1 MNRILKCDKYRIT
14 QYFSSK
20 HKGIDIVGRRNDKN
34 ITCPIIA
41 HTDGK
46 VIWLQTGQKH
56 NNNLK
61 PGTNATYGNAVK
73 IKHSNGYSTLYA
85 HMKDVYVKRNQYVK
99 KGQEIGYMGNTGVAS
114 ANHLHWEVRKP
125 NEERINP
132 RPYINAN
139 LPGME
144 DKHYYQSY
152 DNKYN
157 RWLPKVE
164 IGSNS
169 YAGNVGN
176 GISAIRV
183 EDVTEYRVHD
193 KVKNKWLPI
202 VKGTS
207 DYAGNLPN
215 DIDAVAIKSSKYKYQ
230 VHLLK
235 DNRWLDYVDGYDT
248 KDRNNGYAGNIG
260 ETIDAIRIIKK

>member
-14 QYFSSK
+14 TKFSSN
-20 HKGIDIVGRRNDKN
+20 HKGIDIVGRKDDKN
-34 ITCPIIA
+34 ITCPIKA
-41 HTDGK
+41 HTSGQ
-46 VIWLQTGQKH
+46 VVWLQTGQK
-56 NNNLK
+56 NNTNLK

-73 IKHSNGYSTLYA
+73 IKHSNGYYTLYA
-85 HMKDVYVKRNQYVK
+85 HMKEVYVKKNQKVST
-99 KGQEIGYMGNTGVAS
+99 GQEIGYMGNTGLS
-114 ANHLHWEVRKP
+114 FGSHLHWEVRKP
-125 NEERINP
+125 NETRINP
-132 RPYINAN
+132 EPYINSD
-139 LPGME
+139 LPGMA
-144 DKHYYQSY
+144 HYYQSY

-157 RWLPKVE
+157 RWLPKVK

-230 VHLLK
+230 IHLLK
-235 DNRWLDYVDGYDT
+235 SNRWLDYVDGYNI
-248 KDRNNGYAGNIG
+248 KDSKNGYAGNIG
-260 ETIDAIRIIKK
+260 ETIDAIRIVNK